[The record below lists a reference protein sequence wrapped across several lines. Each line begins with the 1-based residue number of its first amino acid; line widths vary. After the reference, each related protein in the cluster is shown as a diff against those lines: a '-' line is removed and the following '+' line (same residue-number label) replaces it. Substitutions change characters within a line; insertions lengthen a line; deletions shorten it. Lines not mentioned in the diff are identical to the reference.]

1 MAKAED
7 LKTKEECIEW
17 VRKRTPFAI
26 KPKGKA
32 KTILIYPFTSH
43 HSFLEVTKVIGEQIY
58 ASQSRPAVLMPDVAK
73 IYEYIKEEHHLRLHG
88 KPGEM
93 STHRLTMGQ
102 AEYLQLCLDVAKW
115 ALSQVQAIDG
125 RELLIKF
132 AEFLNENINE
142 DEIDAFL
149 RDNAT

>member
-1 MAKAED
+1 
-7 LKTKEECIEW
+7 
-17 VRKRTPFAI
+17 
-26 KPKGKA
+26 
-32 KTILIYPFTSH
+32 
-43 HSFLEVTKVIGEQIY
+43 
-58 ASQSRPAVLMPDVAK
+58 MPDVAK

>member
-1 MAKAED
+1 MKKTAED
-7 LKTKEECIEW
+7 LKQFKMHQDY
-17 VRKRTPFAI
+17 VPI
-26 KPKGKA
+26 KGA
-32 KTILIYPFTSH
+32 SLYVFT
-43 HSFLEVTKVIGEQIY
+43 LEQINELL

-125 RELLIKF
+125 KELLIKF

>member
-1 MAKAED
+1 MKKTAED
-7 LKTKEECIEW
+7 LKQFKMHQDY
-17 VRKRTPFAI
+17 VPI
-26 KPKGKA
+26 KGA
-32 KTILIYPFTSH
+32 SLYVFT
-43 HSFLEVTKVIGEQIY
+43 LEQINELL

>member
-1 MAKAED
+1 MKKTAED
-7 LKTKEECIEW
+7 LKQFKMHQDY
-17 VRKRTPFAI
+17 VPI
-26 KPKGKA
+26 KGA
-32 KTILIYPFTSH
+32 SLYVFT
-43 HSFLEVTKVIGEQIY
+43 LEQINELL

-115 ALSQVQAIDG
+115 ALSHVQAIDG

-132 AEFLNENINE
+132 CDTFNMNDTSERIV
-142 DEIDAFL
+142 DAFL
-149 RDNAT
+149 SNNK

>member
-1 MAKAED
+1 MKKTAED
-7 LKTKEECIEW
+7 LKQFKMHQDY
-17 VRKRTPFAI
+17 VPI
-26 KPKGKA
+26 KGA
-32 KTILIYPFTSH
+32 SLYVFT
-43 HSFLEVTKVIGEQIY
+43 LEQINELL
-58 ASQSRPAVLMPDVAK
+58 ASQSRPAVLMPEEEEIKQEAIK
-73 IYEYIKEEHHLRLHG
+73 AANRSQFMSNWIYDHKSYEEG
-88 KPGEM
+88 
-93 STHRLTMGQ
+93 
-102 AEYLQLCLDVAKW
+102 YLIGAKW